1 MYSNEVLKPIEKMS
15 SYTISPEQSD
25 LLFSIQHYILND
37 NNKMFENKLIRDIKN
52 FKNAGYN
59 INDKIRYI
67 KLEQLLDLD
76 REEWWTP
83 LQIAIIY
90 ITIYKTNNYD
100 IIKILLDNGSDIN
113 ILDIKD
119 NSILN
124 GCVLSLNYNL
134 LEYVLNNTNID
145 INIKNDDNRNA
156 FELCEYIQKHYL
168 EMTGL
173 NDYKKHILDTGMM
186 TENELKDRLKQMRNI
201 LYKKTIEKDLNYW
214 GLNKL
219 PNTLINNMIN

>member
-1 MYSNEVLKPIEKMS
+1 MESNQQSQSIEKMS
-15 SYTISPEQSD
+15 SHTIPQQQYYLTD
-25 LLFSIQHYILND
+25 SIQNYILNYD
-37 NNKMFENKLIRDIKN
+37 DKMFENILIRNIKK
-52 FKNAGYN
+52 FKDAGYN

-67 KLEQLLDLD
+67 KFEHLFDLD

-83 LQIAIIY
+83 LQIAILY
-90 ITIYKTNNYD
+90 IFRYETNNYN

-113 ILDIKD
+113 ILDIEN

-134 LEYVLNNTNID
+134 LEYLLNNTNID

-156 FELCEYIQKHYL
+156 LEICEYIQKNYL

-173 NDYKKHILDTGMM
+173 NDFKKHVLDTGRM
-186 TENELKDRLKQMRNI
+186 TENELKDRLKQMRDI

>member
-1 MYSNEVLKPIEKMS
+1 MS
-15 SYTISPEQSD
+15 SYTISQEQSD
-25 LLFSIQHYILND
+25 LLISIQQFILN
-37 NNKMFENKLIRDIKN
+37 NNDKMFENKLIRDIIL
-52 FKNAGYN
+52 FKDAGYN
-59 INDKIRYI
+59 INDKIRYN

-76 REEWWTP
+76 REERWTP

-90 ITIYKTNNYD
+90 IFRYQSDNYN
-100 IIKILLDNGSDIN
+100 IIKILLDNGSNIN
-113 ILDIKD
+113 ILDKKD

-124 GCVLSLNYNL
+124 GCVMSLNYNL
-134 LEYVLNNTNID
+134 LEYLLNNTNID

-168 EMTGL
+168 EMTGIH
-173 NDYKKHILDTGMM
+173 DYKTHILDTGFM
-186 TENELKDRLKQMRNI
+186 TENELKDILKQMINI

-219 PNTLINNMIN
+219 PNTLINNMIK